1 MINYV
6 IVRCCDRK
14 DVLIAKT
21 MTSSDECWTGHRLAR
36 SSMYSPHKA
45 EKDAETAE
53 AKHNQGK
60 LDLPEKQA
68 ECSAGCYTLMTLML
82 NASGKVSKLRLKQH
96 VMKHWAARSG
106 AIRTG
111 LMVMTQR

>member
-14 DVLIAKT
+14 DVLITKT
-21 MTSSDECWTGHRLAR
+21 MTSSDECWTGHRLVR
-36 SSMYSPHKA
+36 SSMYSSHKA

-68 ECSAGCYTLMTLML
+68 EFQSKMNAALASTL
-82 NASGKVSKLRLKQH
+82 
-96 VMKHWAARSG
+96 
-106 AIRTG
+106 
-111 LMVMTQR
+111 